1 MVLLDE
7 AELQTV
13 LSDINLEQL
22 SVALVDVDQTLFSY
36 VSDNLTQG
44 AKDLVNQY
52 LELKSSSSTPA
63 QVEKARDAIVK
74 MLKNISNKNIVKLNI
89 PTGSPYVF
97 EFNEKFQ
104 LIYDEYLEDKDEIA
118 KNQNW

>member
-1 MVLLDE
+1 MVLLE
-7 AELQTV
+7 ETELQTV

-63 QVEKARDAIVK
+63 QIEKARDEYK
-74 MLKNISNKNIVKLNI
+74 KLLSQGWRKTE
-89 PTGSPYVF
+89 PV
-97 EFNEKFQ
+97 
-104 LIYDEYLEDKDEIA
+104 
-118 KNQNW
+118 W